1 MLQQILKD
9 MYIDPDVLEALNEE
23 QKKTLFL
30 KMRQEQVRRWKER
43 EEKLE
48 REGNA
53 GTKPK
58 SKKAHSKSVS
68 WLLGRDGDVQVCVIG
83 EVDEFRSSK
92 LIYSEMGKPK
102 VSNLHNNTRHQ
113 SDILRSSLVNRGS
126 SEPEN
131 VPPQTPPGIQLHFEG
146 VPAVSESDKQ
156 APSSQE
162 SSADSLSVTH
172 SLPLQVLEP
181 EPLSSST
188 VESEEDSDSGGAVDS
203 LRDSSLYYRP
213 HLKFSRAPSI
223 ADRLRPLDTQQLRA
237 DPASIADRL
246 RPPYSQEQGK
256 GKDCQQVSTSQ
267 LAGPA
272 GAGAVPAGAGPE
284 YAGAGS
290 EPAGAG
296 CNGERDPCMA
306 RGRVA
311 ELMKTFNTPSP
322 KGPKAA
328 PSRPKPPV
336 PTKPAHLQLLSPT
349 SLR

>member
-131 VPPQTPPGIQLHFEG
+131 VPPQTPPGIQLHFE
-146 VPAVSESDKQ
+146 
-156 APSSQE
+156 
-162 SSADSLSVTH
+162 
-172 SLPLQVLEP
+172 VLEP

>member
-48 REGNA
+48 REGNT

-58 SKKAHSKSVS
+58 PKKAHSKSVS

-92 LIYSEMGKPK
+92 LIYSELGKPK
-102 VSNLHNNTRHQ
+102 VSNLQNNTRHQ
-113 SDILRSSLVNRGS
+113 SDILRSSLANRGS

-146 VPAVSESDKQ
+146 VPAVSDSDKQ

-162 SSADSLSVTH
+162 NSADSLSVTH
-172 SLPLQVLEP
+172 SPPLQVSEP

-188 VESEEDSDSGGAVDS
+188 VESEEDSESGGAADS
-203 LRDSSLYYRP
+203 LRNLALYYRP
-213 HLKFSRAPSI
+213 HLKFSRTPSISDRLHPLDSQQPRADPPSI
-223 ADRLRPLDTQQLRA
+223 ADRLRPPD
-237 DPASIADRL
+237 
-246 RPPYSQEQGK
+246 SQEQGK
-256 GKDCQQVSTSQ
+256 GKDSQQVSAAQ
-267 LAGPA
+267 RAGPA
-272 GAGAVPAGAGPE
+272 RAGPVPAGAGP
-284 YAGAGS
+284 

-296 CNGERDPCMA
+296 CNGERDPCMG

-322 KGPKAA
+322 KGPKGA

-336 PTKPAHLQLLSPT
+336 PTKPAHLQLLSPA